1 MAQEFHTFTL
11 PNGIRVIHKEVPR
24 AASHV
29 ALVVNAGTRDEVK
42 GEAGVAHF
50 IEHCLFKGTK
60 KRKTFHILNRLER
73 VGGDLNAYTTKE
85 ETWISASFL
94 ERDLGRA
101 VELVSDIVFNS
112 TFPEKE
118 IIKERDVILDEIA
131 SVLDNPSDVIF
142 DEFEERLFGTH
153 SLGRTILGTTDSVRS
168 LGVEEIKNFVNRNY
182 CAESMVFASVG
193 STPIKKFKKLCEKH
207 LNYETGKGNAIQ
219 RVAPSPQKV
228 FDERTEQDTHQVHH
242 LLGGL
247 TVGADHPDK
256 LPLTLIANYLG
267 GPAMNCRLSL
277 NIREKYGMAYHIEA
291 GYSPYQDSGVFSVY
305 FGTDRRH
312 HKKVESLVNK
322 ELQLLCDNRL
332 GVMQLH
338 DAKKQLI
345 GQIALSQ
352 DSGPA
357 MMTGLAKSFLLYNR
371 VQPLADFFK
380 SIEQISSEDILR
392 VSNQYISPEKLSR
405 LVYLDKLTS

>member
-1 MAQEFHTFTL
+1 MLAEVHIFTL

-29 ALVVNAGTRDEVK
+29 ALVVHAGTRDEQK

-73 VGGDLNAYTTKE
+73 VGGELNAYTTKE

-101 VELVSDIVFNS
+101 IELVSDITFNS

-118 IIKERDVILDEIA
+118 IVKERDVILDEIA

-142 DEFEERLFGTH
+142 DEFEERLFGKH
-153 SLGRTILGTTDSVRS
+153 PLGRSILGTADSVRS
-168 LGVEEIKNFVNRNY
+168 LGSKEINDFVNRNY
-182 CAESMVFASVG
+182 CPEAMVFASVG
-193 STPIKKFKKLCEKH
+193 STPIKRFKKMCEKY
-207 LNYETGKGNAIQ
+207 LVFENG
-219 RVAPSPQKV
+219 RVKSNERTAPNPQDI
-228 FDERTEQDTHQVHH
+228 FDERIEQDTHQIHH

-305 FGTDRRH
+305 FGTDKRH

-322 ELQLLCDNRL
+322 ELKLLCDNRL

-338 DAKKQLI
+338 DAKKQLL
-345 GQIALSQ
+345 GQIALNQ

-371 VQPLADFFK
+371 VQPLSDFFK
-380 SIEQISSEDILR
+380 SIEKISSEDILR

-405 LVYLDKLTS
+405 LVYLDKVT

>member
-1 MAQEFHTFTL
+1 MQAEFHTFTL
-11 PNGIRVIHKEVPR
+11 PNGMRVIHKEVSR
-24 AASHV
+24 SASHV
-29 ALVVNAGTRDEVK
+29 ALVVNAGTRDEKK

-50 IEHCLFKGTK
+50 IEHCIFKGTK

-73 VGGDLNAYTTKE
+73 VGGELNAYTTKE

-94 ERDLGRA
+94 ERDSSRA
-101 VELVSDIVFNS
+101 IELISDIAFNS

-118 IIKERDVILDEIA
+118 IVKERDVILDEIA

-142 DEFEERLFGTH
+142 DEFEERLFGNH
-153 SLGRTILGTTDSVRS
+153 PLGRTILGTADSVRS
-168 LGVEEIKNFVNRNY
+168 LGKNEILDFVGRHY
-182 CAESMVFASVG
+182 CPDQMVFASVG
-193 STPIKKFKKLCEKH
+193 STPIKKFRKLCEKYLAH
-207 LNYETGKGNAIQ
+207 PTNNISQLK
-219 RVAPSPQKV
+219 RKAPKAVPV
-228 FDERTEQDTHQVHH
+228 FDERLEQKNHQVHH

-291 GYSPYQDSGVFSVY
+291 GYSPYQDSGVFSIY

-312 HKKVESLVNK
+312 HKRVEELVNK
-322 ELQLLCDNRL
+322 ELSLLCDKKL
-332 GVMQLH
+332 GTMQLH

-345 GQIALSQ
+345 GQIALNQ

-357 MMTGLAKSFLLYNR
+357 MMTGLAKSFLLYNK
-371 VQPLADFFK
+371 VQPLSTFFK
-380 SIEQISSEDILR
+380 SIEDISSEDILR
-392 VSNQYISPEKLSR
+392 VSNKYISPELLSR
-405 LVYLDKLTS
+405 LVYLDKL

>member
-1 MAQEFHTFTL
+1 MKFEFHTFTL
-11 PNGIRVIHKEVPR
+11 PNGLRVIHKEVPR
-24 AASHV
+24 SASHV
-29 ALVVNAGTRDEVK
+29 ALVVNAGSRDELS

-94 ERDLGRA
+94 ERDLDRA
-101 VELVSDIVFNS
+101 IELVSDISFNS

-118 IIKERDVILDEIA
+118 IAKEQEVILDEIA

-153 SLGRTILGTTDSVRS
+153 PLGRTILGTQESVNN
-168 LGVEEIKNFVNRNY
+168 LGKLQINSFVDRYY
-182 CAESMVFASVG
+182 CPDQMVFASVG
-193 STPIKKFKKLCEKH
+193 STPISKLKKLCEQYLGYEIGRVSK
-207 LNYETGKGNAIQ
+207 LNRLVPNAIPIFEE
-219 RVAPSPQKV
+219 RV
-228 FDERTEQDTHQVHH
+228 EQDTHQVHH
-242 LLGGL
+242 LLGGI
-247 TVGADHPDK
+247 TAGANHPDK
-256 LPLTLIANYLG
+256 LPLTLLANYLG

-291 GYSPYQDSGVFSVY
+291 GYTPYQDCGVFSVY

-312 HKKVESLVNK
+312 HDKVEALVDK
-322 ELQLLCDNRL
+322 ELMLLCNNKL
-332 GVMQLH
+332 GVRQLH
-338 DAKKQLI
+338 DAKTQLI

-357 MMTGLAKSFLLYNR
+357 MMTGLAKSFLLYNK
-371 VQPLADFFK
+371 VQPLDEFFK
-380 SIEQISSEDILR
+380 SIEKISSDDLLR
-392 VSNQYISPEKLSR
+392 VANQFIKPDLLSR
-405 LVYLDKLTS
+405 LVYLDKK

>member
-1 MAQEFHTFTL
+1 MKFEFHTFTL
-11 PNGIRVIHKEVPR
+11 PNGLRVIHKEVPR
-24 AASHV
+24 SASHI
-29 ALVVNAGTRDEVK
+29 ALVVNAGSRDELS

-94 ERDLGRA
+94 ERDLDRA
-101 VELVSDIVFNS
+101 IELVSDISFNS

-118 IIKERDVILDEIA
+118 IAKEQEVILDEIA

-142 DEFEERLFGTH
+142 DEFEERLFGAH
-153 SLGRTILGTTDSVRS
+153 PLGRTILGTQESVNN
-168 LGVEEIKNFVNRNY
+168 LGKLQINSFVERYY
-182 CAESMVFASVG
+182 CPDQMVFASVG
-193 STPIKKFKKLCEKH
+193 STPISKLKKLCEKYLSQEVGRISK
-207 LNYETGKGNAIQ
+207 LNRLVPKAI
-219 RVAPSPQKV
+219 SI
-228 FDERTEQDTHQVHH
+228 FDERVEQDTHQVHH
-242 LLGGL
+242 LLGGI

-256 LPLTLIANYLG
+256 LPLTLLANYLG

-312 HKKVESLVNK
+312 HDKVEALVDK
-322 ELQLLCDNRL
+322 ELMLLCNTKL
-332 GVMQLH
+332 GVRQLH
-338 DAKKQLI
+338 DAKTQLI

-357 MMTGLAKSFLLYNR
+357 MMTGLAKSFLLYNK
-371 VQPLADFFK
+371 VQPLDDFFK
-380 SIEQISSEDILR
+380 SIEKISSDDLLR
-392 VSNQYISPEKLSR
+392 VANQFIKPDLLSR
-405 LVYLDKLTS
+405 LVYLDKN

>member
-1 MAQEFHTFTL
+1 MKVEFHTFTL
-11 PNGIRVIHKEVPR
+11 PNGLRVIHKEVPR
-24 AASHV
+24 SASHI
-29 ALVVNAGTRDEVK
+29 ALVVNAGSRDELS

-94 ERDLGRA
+94 ERDLDRA
-101 VELVSDIVFNS
+101 IELVSDISFNS

-118 IIKERDVILDEIA
+118 IAKEQEVILDEIA

-153 SLGRTILGTTDSVRS
+153 SLGRTILGTQESVNN
-168 LGVEEIKNFVNRNY
+168 LGKLQINSFVERYY
-182 CAESMVFASVG
+182 CPDQMVFASVG
-193 STPIKKFKKLCEKH
+193 STPIAKFKKLCEKYLGQEVGRISQ
-207 LNYETGKGNAIQ
+207 LNRLVPQAI
-219 RVAPSPQKV
+219 PV
-228 FDERTEQDTHQVHH
+228 FDERVEQDTHQVHH
-242 LLGGL
+242 LLGGI

-256 LPLTLIANYLG
+256 LPLTLLANYLG

-312 HKKVESLVNK
+312 HDRVEALVDK
-322 ELQLLCDNRL
+322 ELMLLCNTKL
-332 GVMQLH
+332 GVRQLH
-338 DAKKQLI
+338 DAKTQLI

-357 MMTGLAKSFLLYNR
+357 MMTGLAKSFLLYNK
-371 VQPLADFFK
+371 VQPLDDFFK
-380 SIEQISSEDILR
+380 SIEKISADDLLR
-392 VSNQYISPEKLSR
+392 VANQFIKPDLLSR
-405 LVYLDKLTS
+405 LVYLDKN

>member
-1 MAQEFHTFTL
+1 MKFEFHTFTL
-11 PNGIRVIHKEVPR
+11 PNGLRVIHKEVPR
-24 AASHV
+24 SASHI
-29 ALVVNAGTRDEVK
+29 ALVVNAGSRDELS

-94 ERDLGRA
+94 ERDLDRA
-101 VELVSDIVFNS
+101 IELVSDISFNS

-118 IIKERDVILDEIA
+118 IAKEQEVILDEIA

-153 SLGRTILGTTDSVRS
+153 PLGRTILGTQESVNN
-168 LGVEEIKNFVNRNY
+168 LGKLQINSFVERYY
-182 CAESMVFASVG
+182 CPDQMVFASVG
-193 STPIKKFKKLCEKH
+193 STPIAKFKKLCEKYLGQEIGRFSK
-207 LNYETGKGNAIQ
+207 LNRLVPKAI
-219 RVAPSPQKV
+219 PI
-228 FDERTEQDTHQVHH
+228 FDERVEQDTHQVHH
-242 LLGGL
+242 LLGGI

-256 LPLTLIANYLG
+256 LPLTLLANYLG

-312 HKKVESLVNK
+312 HDKVEALVDK
-322 ELQLLCDNRL
+322 ELMLLCNTKL
-332 GVMQLH
+332 GVRQLH
-338 DAKKQLI
+338 DAKTQLI

-357 MMTGLAKSFLLYNR
+357 MMTGLAKSFLLYNK
-371 VQPLADFFK
+371 VQPLDDFFK
-380 SIEQISSEDILR
+380 SIEQISSDDLLR
-392 VSNQYISPEKLSR
+392 VANQFIKPDLLSR
-405 LVYLDKLTS
+405 LVYLDKN

>member
-1 MAQEFHTFTL
+1 L
-11 PNGIRVIHKEVPR
+11 
-24 AASHV
+24 S
-29 ALVVNAGTRDEVK
+29 

-94 ERDLGRA
+94 ERDLDRA
-101 VELVSDIVFNS
+101 IELVSDISFNS

-118 IIKERDVILDEIA
+118 IAKEQEVILDEIA

-142 DEFEERLFGTH
+142 DEFEERLFGAH
-153 SLGRTILGTTDSVRS
+153 PLGRTILGTQESVNN
-168 LGVEEIKNFVNRNY
+168 LGKLQINSFVERYY
-182 CAESMVFASVG
+182 CPDQMVFASVG
-193 STPIKKFKKLCEKH
+193 STPIAKLKKLCEKYLGQEVGRVSQ
-207 LNYETGKGNAIQ
+207 LNRLVPKAI
-219 RVAPSPQKV
+219 PI
-228 FDERTEQDTHQVHH
+228 FDERVEQDTHQVHH
-242 LLGGL
+242 LLGGI

-256 LPLTLIANYLG
+256 LPLTLLANYLG

-312 HKKVESLVNK
+312 HDKVEALVDK
-322 ELQLLCDNRL
+322 ELMLLCNTKL
-332 GVMQLH
+332 GVRQLH
-338 DAKKQLI
+338 DAKTQLI

-357 MMTGLAKSFLLYNR
+357 MMTGLAKSFLLYNK
-371 VQPLADFFK
+371 VQPLDDFFK
-380 SIEQISSEDILR
+380 SIEKISSDDLLR
-392 VSNQYISPEKLSR
+392 VANQFIKPDLLSR
-405 LVYLDKLTS
+405 LVYLDKN

>member
-1 MAQEFHTFTL
+1 MLAEFHTFTL

-29 ALVVNAGTRDEVK
+29 ALVVNAGTRDEQK

-73 VGGDLNAYTTKE
+73 VGGELNAYTTKE

-101 VELVSDIVFNS
+101 IELVSDITFNS

-118 IIKERDVILDEIA
+118 IVKERDVILDEIA

-142 DEFEERLFGTH
+142 DEFEERLFGKH
-153 SLGRTILGTTDSVRS
+153 PLGRSVLGTADSVSS
-168 LGVEEIKNFVNRNY
+168 LGVKEIKDFVNRNY
-182 CAESMVFASVG
+182 CSDEMVFASVG
-193 STPIKKFKKLCEKH
+193 STPIKRFKKMCEKY
-207 LNYETGKGNAIQ
+207 LVFENG
-219 RVAPSPQKV
+219 RVKSSTRIAPTPQDI
-228 FDERTEQDTHQVHH
+228 FDERIEQDTHQIHH

-322 ELQLLCDNRL
+322 ELKLLCNNSL

-338 DAKKQLI
+338 DAKKQLL

-357 MMTGLAKSFLLYNR
+357 MMTGLAKSFLLYNK
-371 VQPLADFFK
+371 VQPLSDFFK
-380 SIEQISSEDILR
+380 SIEKISSEDILR

-405 LVYLDKLTS
+405 LVYLDKVT

>member
-1 MAQEFHTFTL
+1 MLAEFHTFTL

-24 AASHV
+24 VASHV
-29 ALVVNAGTRDEVK
+29 ALVVNAGTRDEQK
-42 GEAGVAHF
+42 GEAGVA
-50 IEHCLFKGTK
+50 KGTK

-73 VGGDLNAYTTKE
+73 VGGELNAYTTKE

-101 VELVSDIVFNS
+101 IELVSDITFNS

-118 IIKERDVILDEIA
+118 IVKERDVILDEIA

-142 DEFEERLFGTH
+142 DEFEERLFGKH
-153 SLGRTILGTTDSVRS
+153 PLGRSVLGTADSVSS
-168 LGVEEIKNFVNRNY
+168 LGVKEIKNFVNRNY
-182 CAESMVFASVG
+182 CSDEMVFASVG
-193 STPIKKFKKLCEKH
+193 STPIKRFKKMCEKY
-207 LNYETGKGNAIQ
+207 LVFENG
-219 RVAPSPQKV
+219 RVKSSTRIAPTPQDI
-228 FDERTEQDTHQVHH
+228 FDERTEQDTHQIHH
-242 LLGGL
+242 ILGGL

-322 ELQLLCDNRL
+322 ELKLLCNNSL

-338 DAKKQLI
+338 DAKKQLL

-357 MMTGLAKSFLLYNR
+357 MMTGLAKSFLLYNK
-371 VQPLADFFK
+371 VQPLSDFFK
-380 SIEQISSEDILR
+380 SIEKISSEDILR
-392 VSNQYISPEKLSR
+392 VSNLYISPEKLSR
-405 LVYLDKLTS
+405 LVYLDKVT

>member
-1 MAQEFHTFTL
+1 MKFEFHTFTL
-11 PNGIRVIHKEVPR
+11 PNGLRVIHKEVPR
-24 AASHV
+24 SASHI
-29 ALVVNAGTRDEVK
+29 ALVVNAGSRDELS
-42 GEAGVAHF
+42 GELGVAHF

-94 ERDLGRA
+94 ERDLDRA
-101 VELVSDIVFNS
+101 IELVSDITFNS

-118 IIKERDVILDEIA
+118 IAKEQEVILDEIA

-142 DEFEERLFGTH
+142 DEFEERLFGKH
-153 SLGRTILGTTDSVRS
+153 PLGRTILGTQDSVNN
-168 LGVEEIKNFVNRNY
+168 LGKLQINSFVERYY
-182 CAESMVFASVG
+182 CPDQMVFASVG
-193 STPIKKFKKLCEKH
+193 STPIAKFKKMCEKYLGQEIGKLSQ
-207 LNYETGKGNAIQ
+207 LNRLVPKAI
-219 RVAPSPQKV
+219 ST
-228 FDERTEQDTHQVHH
+228 FDERVEQDTHQVHH
-242 LLGGL
+242 LLGGI

-256 LPLTLIANYLG
+256 LPLTLLANYLG

-312 HKKVESLVNK
+312 HDKVEALVDK
-322 ELQLLCDNRL
+322 ELMLLCNTKL
-332 GVMQLH
+332 GVRQLH
-338 DAKKQLI
+338 DAKTQLI

-371 VQPLADFFK
+371 VQPLDDFFK
-380 SIEQISSEDILR
+380 SIEKISSDDLLR
-392 VSNQYISPEKLSR
+392 VANQFIKPDLLSR
-405 LVYLDKLTS
+405 LVYLDKN